1 MQGMEP
7 TLLPRHK
14 PTLSTTPLTLDIL
27 RETLERRCQCKVL
40 LRDPPPVLRVSQD
53 ETPKD
58 RLGVFHLQLPRVE
71 LVD

>member
-7 TLLPRHK
+7 TLLPKHK
-14 PTLSTTPLTLDIL
+14 PTLPTMPLTLYIL
-27 RETLERRCQCKVL
+27 RETLGRRCQCKVL
-40 LRDPPPVLRVSQD
+40 LRYPPPVLRVSQD
-53 ETPKD
+53 EMPED